1 MPELDPFEARLTRAV
16 RAFADRAETRVDPIS
31 VADQAIG
38 HRRFASLSWLGHTVP
53 VPVSILLIV
62 GLLLALIAW
71 SAAVGGPWGDRT
83 SIAPLQVATATPS
96 ETTAPAPTATP
107 QPSTDGVGEEQ
118 VAGTGR
124 FSIVDA
130 GTSVRVGAVTQVR
143 GYVASAVDTMNDPRV
158 TGTGT
163 LRLSIDIFAGVGSEW
178 GTCRLENADGAWEG
192 SVSGGSWNDGEASA
206 VTGWLVGSGAYAGWT
221 YYIDIR
227 SSGLQTELSGVI
239 YPGSPPARQSPE
251 AR

>member
-16 RAFADRAETRVDPIS
+16 HAFADRAETRVDPIS

-53 VPVSILLIV
+53 VPVSILLV
-62 GLLLALIAW
+62 LGLLLALLAW
-71 SAAVGGPWGDRT
+71 SVGVGAPWNQRT
-83 SIAPLQVATATPS
+83 SIVLL
-96 ETTAPAPTATP
+96 PAPTATP
-107 QPSTDGVGEEQ
+107 TATAAPTVRPMPTTDGAGVEY
-118 VAGTGR
+118 VTGTGML
-124 FSIVDA
+124 SIVES

-163 LRLSIDIFAGVGSEW
+163 LRLSIDTFDGVGSES
-178 GTCRLENADGAWEG
+178 GTYWLESADGSWEG
-192 SVSGGSWNDGEASA
+192 TVSGLGWSDGEASA